1 VLARATCSGRR
12 DAPRPGLWIIA
23 DLAELFQAHV
33 AGSARRPLVVL
44 LQEQRADEAHDR
56 RLVWEDGDDVG
67 APLDLAVEAFERIC
81 NRYVIGG
88 CPDRRPRDPGRSV
101 ALPGSW
107 GPGAR
112 KAGRPLTF
120 DELRARVCKWPPLR
134 LTRLRCER
142 GSVVVVLP
150 AGSWLFFGNRGVGHA
165 CRWA

>member
-1 VLARATCSGRR
+1 MLARATCSGRR

-44 LQEQRADEAHDR
+44 LQEQRGDEAHDR
-56 RLVWEDGDDVG
+56 RLVGEDGDDVG
-67 APLDLAVEAFERIC
+67 APLDLAVEAFERIG